1 MQSLVPIIAAS
12 AVWLVIGMVVGA
24 VFFPDIRIK
33 EQRVEVPVEVEKVVV
48 KTEIVEKK
56 VEVPVYVDREVPR
69 TDKVVEK
76 AFVPVLVPWP
86 EKKGATGV
94 MPANW
99 GKLEKGMSRS
109 DVIGLLGQPLKTSA
123 TEDGSYYMYYDP
135 QDGRVAYVKM
145 QAGTFSDSALEWNAP
160 VVSNPEDYAKTLLD
174 LAEKALQAG
183 DLALA
188 HAYAS
193 AAQRVAPSPQEA
205 QALIEKIRNLSPAGK
220 K

>member
-1 MQSLVPIIAAS
+1 MQSHVPIIAAS

-69 TDKVVEK
+69 TEKVVEK
-76 AFVPVLVPWP
+76 TFVPVLVPWP

-94 MPANW
+94 RPANW

-145 QAGTFSDSALEWNAP
+145 QSGTFSDSALEWNAP

-188 HAYAS
+188 HAYA
-193 AAQRVAPSPQEA
+193 AAALQVDPAPQSA
-205 QALIEKIRNLSPAGK
+205 QALLSKIRELRPSGQK
-220 K
+220 